1 MNDMRLILLFLCGL
15 FFPLEANS
23 QQPQSARPFIIF
35 VQSYNGV
42 VDQEILLTCT
52 GTEVTTHPESAAVR
66 ESRRDVTTSFRFS
79 FSKRDIHEYSVVE
92 DLNTPFVPLPLPKSL
107 DVWVFQQDDSLEVFQ
122 RNTRYEAR
130 NNPLLPPNPGISEH
144 TASVSVTEN
153 MLSVSEFSNVF
164 GSTRQFNVSIN
175 RIGGNF
181 SSVRLVNIA
190 RIRGG
195 IEFSVIRTS
204 GTCTRLNNR
213 RI

>member
-1 MNDMRLILLFLCGL
+1 MTLLLCGL
-15 FFPLEANS
+15 FSPLDANS
-23 QQPQSARPFIIF
+23 QQSQSTRPFIIF

-52 GTEVTTHPESAAVR
+52 GTELTTHPASAAVR
-66 ESRRDVTTSFRFS
+66 ESQRDVTTSFRFS

-92 DLNTPFVPLPLPKSL
+92 DLNTPFVPLPSPKPL

-130 NNPLLPPNPGISEH
+130 NNPLLPPSPGVSEH

-153 MLSVSEFSNVF
+153 MLSVSQFSQEF
-164 GSTRQFNVSIN
+164 GSTRQFDVSIN
-175 RIGGNF
+175 RIDGKF
-181 SSVRLVNIA
+181 FSVRQVNIA
-190 RIRGG
+190 RSQGRSD
-195 IEFSVIRTS
+195 FSVTRTS
-204 GTCTRLNNR
+204 GSCTRLYER